1 VLWAAPALGAGP
13 VPAAP
18 AVWVT
23 LNVATRAPST
33 TTVTVPR
40 VDVTAA
46 EQARQRLAECSPAP
60 SGVIDE
66 GDRLTALWRLT
77 EPCRDLAQLEQLLRA
92 LAARCGA
99 AYVPAT
105 EALVSVPGSKN
116 TRISPVHDVACV
128 TWELGRRYAVG
139 ALVLP

>member
-1 VLWAAPALGAGP
+1 MSP
-13 VPAAP
+13 
-18 AVWVT
+18 
-23 LNVATRAPST
+23 
-33 TTVTVPR
+33 PR
-40 VDVTAA
+40 SRRGTGS
-46 EQARQRLAECSPAP
+46 RPCGGS
-60 SGVIDE
+60 
-66 GDRLTALWRLT
+66 T